1 MTAKRR
7 IGRIGGLVALL
18 AGAAAAG
25 TVALDWI
32 VTSSETIA
40 FTGQTLDAIPVGY
53 QTWSGLLVAAGA
65 SLTFVGGL
73 LWLARG
79 RGSFGPLL
87 VALGSGATIGGAV
100 WVLRWTVDEF
110 IRYAVTETGISK
122 DTMTDL
128 TSSFVDDGSVTIEA
142 SDWVLVAIAAG
153 VVGLILGLTGLV
165 IASARSAEANA
176 SDQAPPLV
184 RASETESTQGEW

>member
-1 MTAKRR
+1 M
-7 IGRIGGLVALL
+7 
-18 AGAAAAG
+18 
-25 TVALDWI
+25 
-32 VTSSETIA
+32 
-40 FTGQTLDAIPVGY
+40 IPVGY

-65 SLTFVGGL
+65 VLTIIGGVLGSLGEEARL
-73 LWLARG
+73 APSWL
-79 RGSFGPLL
+79 
-87 VALGSGATIGGAV
+87 LGSGATIGGVV

-128 TSSFVDDGSVTIEA
+128 VSSFVDDGSVTIEA

-176 SDQAPPLV
+176 SGQP
-184 RASETESTQGEW
+184 TESTQGEW

>member
-1 MTAKRR
+1 MTVSTRR

-32 VTSSETIA
+32 ITSSETIA

-65 SLTFVGGL
+65 GLAIIGGL

-79 RGSFGPLL
+79 RGSSGPLL
-87 VALGSGATIGGAV
+87 VAIGSGATIGGAV
-100 WVLRWTVDEF
+100 WVMRWTVDEF

-122 DTMTDL
+122 ETMTDL
-128 TSSFVDDGSVTIEA
+128 VSSFVGDGSVTIEA
-142 SDWVLVAIAAG
+142 SAWALVAIAAG

-165 IASARSAEANA
+165 IASARSAEANV
-176 SDQAPPLV
+176 V
-184 RASETESTQGEW
+184 RASERESTQSEW